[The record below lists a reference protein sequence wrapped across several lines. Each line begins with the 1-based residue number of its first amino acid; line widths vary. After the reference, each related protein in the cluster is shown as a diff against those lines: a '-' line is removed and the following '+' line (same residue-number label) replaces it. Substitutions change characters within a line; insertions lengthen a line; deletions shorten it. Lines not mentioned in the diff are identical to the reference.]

1 MAKNP
6 FAMTKQVGRVPSMTL
21 PLDPL
26 QELRYRRLMEDL
38 VMIDMHQHP
47 MVCPDDMDDFI
58 EYLRLGEYEW
68 GYDAIRHGG
77 WAAAATANAFRG
89 MAACPELSFIK
100 FEDLADEV
108 GMMVADVRLHKA
120 DAVVVTNANQILK
133 AKEDEKVGVFPTV
146 EHLAI
151 GDALQRV
158 DVLYSMGIRM
168 AGLTYN
174 HQNNIGSGLT
184 ERHDAGLSDF
194 GIAVVHRMNDLG
206 MAVDVSHAGWQTAM
220 DAIEHSK
227 TPIIYSHNASH
238 TLRPTWRTRKDD
250 ELYFCAKKGGLIS
263 ITAVPNSLSDDPD
276 QDINCVLDHY
286 DYMVRLVGIDHV
298 AIGTDT
304 LIGDHVAFH
313 KKMLGGLMR
322 DFPTPYLNG
331 LESPADGKNL
341 IRGFISRGYSDE
353 DVRKLAGENALNFIR
368 RVMA

>member
-1 MAKNP
+1 MEELP
-6 FAMTKQVGRVPSMTL
+6 FALAKQVGRVPSMTL
-21 PLDPL
+21 PLDT
-26 QELRYRRLMEDL
+26 QEELRYQRLMEDL
-38 VMIDMHQHP
+38 VLIDLHEHP

-58 EYLRLGEYEW
+58 EYLRVGQYEW
-68 GYDAIRHGG
+68 GYEAIRHGG

-89 MAACPELSFIK
+89 MASCPELSHIA

-108 GMMVADVRLHKA
+108 GMMVADVRLHNK
-120 DAVVVTNANQILK
+120 DAVVVTNAEDILR
-133 AKEDEKVGVFPTV
+133 AKDEGRVGILPTV

-151 GDALQRV
+151 GDHIQRV

-168 AGLTYN
+168 GGLTYN
-174 HQNNIGSGLT
+174 LQNSIGSGLT

-194 GIAVVHRMNDLG
+194 GIAVVHRMNELG

-227 TPIIYSHNASH
+227 APIIYSHNASH
-238 TLRPTWRTRKDD
+238 TLRPSWRTRHDD
-250 ELYFCAKKGGLIS
+250 ELAACARKGGLIA
-263 ITAVPNSLSDDPD
+263 ITAVPNSLSDDPA

-286 DYMVRLVGIDHV
+286 DYMVKLAGIDHV

-304 LIGDHVAFH
+304 LIGDHVGFH
-313 KKMLGGLMR
+313 KKMLGKLMTNV
-322 DFPTPYLNG
+322 PAPYLNG

-341 IRGFISRGYSDE
+341 VRGFISRGYSDDE
-353 DVRKLAGENALNFIR
+353 IQKLTGGNALNYIR